1 MNSKT
6 KQICLGGLSAISVL
20 VSAHAPVMAAERLYV
35 RYSIFERSLSI
46 ADLQAYV
53 KHGRRSPQLDT
64 YLRFLR
70 PAQQQQLRS
79 LLQERLQLEPVSV
92 AQFLYSPIGE
102 RLLRR
107 LAQVIRPTD
116 QVSFYGLRSAL
127 ILAAADPE
135 GLTLMSLL
143 RHYPGPTLRV
153 DLVKGLEIFASIQ
166 HFVAQ
171 TNQALT
177 AVQAQSEAETAQS
190 PLRLPPPLRDL
201 QDSGPF
207 NWNKVSLKLT
217 DNSPQRLDLT
227 GAARSFAAEIYLP
240 SLPQIQPQPVVV
252 ISHGLGSN
260 LQSYAYLAEHLASF
274 GFVVAVLE
282 HPGSSTDQLVAWLK
296 GAGKLPIQPAEF
308 VDRPLDIKFLLDE
321 LERRSQSDPAF
332 RDRLNLQQVG
342 LIGQSFGG
350 YTVLALAGAKINL
363 AHLHQ
368 VCNSQLDTSLNLAL
382 LFQCQS
388 LELPQRE
395 YDFADP
401 RVKAVIAVNP
411 IISGMFGSAS
421 LAQVKLPVMVI
432 AGSADT
438 FAPPLP
444 EQIQPFTWL
453 ASPARYL
460 VTMDRATHF
469 STLGEAPPNSTV
481 LPVPT
486 GLIGPQPSLARRY
499 LDALSTAFFQTYLE
513 PKDRR
518 PPGSLLT
525 PAAVS
530 AISQAPLPLR
540 LSRQFTAAELQ
551 TALQEPFPPPPLEKS
566 SGRSPIYPRAV
577 FAP

>member
-1 MNSKT
+1 M
-6 KQICLGGLSAISVL
+6 SVL
-20 VSAHAPVMAAERLYV
+20 VTAHSPVMAAERLYV

-53 KHGRRSPQLDT
+53 KHGQRSPQLDA

-70 PAQQQQLRS
+70 PTQQQQLRS

-102 RLLRR
+102 RLLQR
-107 LAQVIRPTD
+107 LAQVIRPTNR
-116 QVSFYGLRSAL
+116 VSFYGLRSAL
-127 ILAAADPE
+127 ILAADDPD

-143 RHYPGPTLRV
+143 RHYPGSTLRV

-166 HFVAQ
+166 RVVTQ
-171 TNQALT
+171 SNQALM
-177 AVQAQSEAETAQS
+177 AVQTQSEAETAQA
-190 PLRLPPPLRDL
+190 PIHLPSQLSEL
-201 QDSGPF
+201 QDSGPY
-207 NWNKVSLKLT
+207 NWDKISLKLT
-217 DNSPQRLDLT
+217 DSSPQRLDLT
-227 GAARSFAAEIYLP
+227 GAARNFAAEIYLP
-240 SLPQIQPQPVVV
+240 RLPQIQPQPVVV

-260 LQSYAYLAEHLASF
+260 LQSYAYLAEHLTSF

-308 VDRPLDIKFLLDE
+308 IDRPLDIKFLLDE
-321 LERRSQSDPAF
+321 LERRSQTDPTF

-350 YTVLALAGAKINL
+350 YTVLTLAGAKIDL

-368 VCNSQLDTSLNLAL
+368 ACNAQLDTSLNLAL

-388 LELPQRE
+388 LELPQRD
-395 YDFADP
+395 YDFFDP
-401 RVKAVIAVNP
+401 RIKAVIAVNP
-411 IISGMFGSAS
+411 IISGMFGPAS
-421 LAQVKLPVMVI
+421 LAKVKLPVMVI
-432 AGSADT
+432 SGSADT

-453 ASPARYL
+453 TSPQRYL

-481 LPVPT
+481 LPVPS

-499 LDALSTAFFQTYLE
+499 LDALSTAFFQTYLGA
-513 PKDRR
+513 DR
-518 PPGSLLT
+518 PSASLLT
-525 PAAVS
+525 PAAVH
-530 AISQAPLPLR
+530 AISQAPVPVN
-540 LSRQFTAAELQ
+540 LSRQFTAAELR
-551 TALQEPFPPPPLEKS
+551 TALQAPSPPPLPEKS

-577 FAP
+577 FVP